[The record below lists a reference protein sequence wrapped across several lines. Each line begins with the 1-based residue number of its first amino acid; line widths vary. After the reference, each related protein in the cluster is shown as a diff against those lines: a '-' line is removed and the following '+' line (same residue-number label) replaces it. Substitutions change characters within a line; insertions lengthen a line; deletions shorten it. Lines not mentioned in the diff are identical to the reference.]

1 MNNASIR
8 AKLRPH
14 GILSAACRHCVFL
27 PICGGIQPEQ
37 SLLNCFELCPDDCG
51 TCDNVCPRKSDF
63 FHRMCEIGSLLYHRN
78 IPITQSEVDLPTYI
92 PMIHHGSRRI
102 KSLNIHVAAISTY
115 QLFHSVAGA
124 YRCIVDTPTALRA
137 KYKLSKNTKIILRGT
152 SVDADLEKYWS
163 YRRRDTAASQLALL
177 DISGII
183 GPNFSHF
190 LDVPRT
196 DNLYNRKRQLICLE
210 EFQQAGISPV
220 PHLNTVTFADWEFW
234 RDYLKQN
241 EGILYVSVEFQT
253 GNKNQSQGRIIID
266 RLAWLQDQLGRPLH
280 PIVVGAARFAVPI
293 VEKFSRFSLIDSRP
307 FMAAVKRKM
316 IVVDPINQRKVHFL
330 THRTRPAEKIDR
342 LLLHNIEQYSSWIRN
357 ICDARRAICRE
368 AS

>member
-1 MNNASIR
+1 MNNADIR
-8 AKLRPH
+8 AQLRPH
-14 GILSAACRHCVFL
+14 GILSAACRRCAFFSD
-27 PICGGIQPEQ
+27 CGGIEPEQ
-37 SLLNCFELCPDDCG
+37 GLFNCFELCRDNCG
-51 TCDNVCPRKSDF
+51 TCDNVCPRKPDF
-63 FHRMCEIGSLLYHRN
+63 FHRMCEIGSLHYHRS

-102 KSLNIHVAAISTY
+102 KSLNIHFAAISTY

-137 KYKLSKNTKIILRGT
+137 KYKLNKNTNIILRGT

-163 YRRRDTAASQLALL
+163 YRRRDRAAAQLALL
-177 DISGII
+177 GISGAI

-234 RDYLKQN
+234 RDYLNQN

-253 GNKNQSQGRIIID
+253 GNKNRTQGRIVID
-266 RLAWLQDQLGRPLH
+266 RLACLQDQLGRPLH
-280 PIVVGAARFAVPI
+280 PIVIGAARFTELL
-293 VEKFSRFSLIDSRP
+293 VEKFARFSLIDSRP
-307 FMAAVKRKM
+307 FMTAVNRKM
-316 IVVDPINQRKVHFL
+316 IVVDPDNCREVQFL
-330 THRTRPAEKIDR
+330 THHTRPAEAISR
-342 LLLHNIEQYSSWIRN
+342 ILLHNIEQYSSWIGNR
-357 ICDARRAICRE
+357 CEASRAICRE